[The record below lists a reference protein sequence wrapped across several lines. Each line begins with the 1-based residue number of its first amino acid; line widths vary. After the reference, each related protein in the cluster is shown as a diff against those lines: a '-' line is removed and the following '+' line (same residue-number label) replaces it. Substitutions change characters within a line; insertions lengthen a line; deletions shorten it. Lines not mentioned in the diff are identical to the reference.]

1 VAKTLKALDT
11 SITTVEVL
19 EELTP
24 DEERERQRLEWKVEK
39 AFYEAGASL
48 RLLRDKRLYR
58 STHPT
63 FESYCHD
70 RFGYHRRHCYQLID
84 AAAVVENLCANSA
97 QIDGGT
103 SRGQTMPTNEYQV
116 RPLTKLEPVEQV
128 TVWQQAVSEVGGKV
142 PSGRIVKGIV
152 ERLKEKP
159 LFIASN
165 FCCVGDVF
173 TLTLLEGT
181 LRKYS
186 GYPCVAVELKHFTLD
201 VDVYDMTLT
210 VKPENLKKIDDPD
223 VRRQLPA
230 IQQRIKR
237 VRNVGMLDRGTNYVL
252 DGLGR
257 QTYLTDFEEKLL
269 SFLEKEYGIEP
280 NS

>member
-1 VAKTLKALDT
+1 MAKANKALDT
-11 SITTVEVL
+11 SNTTIEVL

-24 DEERERQRLEWKVEK
+24 DEEKERHRLEWKVEM
-39 AFYEAGASL
+39 AFYEAGSAL

-128 TVWQQAVSEVGGKV
+128 MAWQQAVSEAGGKV
-142 PSGRIVKGIV
+142 PSGRTVKGIV

-159 LFIASN
+159 LFTASN

-181 LRKYS
+181 LRKYN

-210 VKPENLKKIDDPD
+210 VKPENLKPIDDPD

-230 IQQRIKR
+230 IQKRIKR

-280 NS
+280 N

>member
-1 VAKTLKALDT
+1 
-11 SITTVEVL
+11 
-19 EELTP
+19 
-24 DEERERQRLEWKVEK
+24 
-39 AFYEAGASL
+39 
-48 RLLRDKRLYR
+48 
-58 STHPT
+58 
-63 FESYCHD
+63 
-70 RFGYHRRHCYQLID
+70 
-84 AAAVVENLCANSA
+84 
-97 QIDGGT
+97 
-103 SRGQTMPTNEYQV
+103 MPTNEYQV

-128 TVWQQAVSEVGGKV
+128 MAWQQAVSEAGGKV
-142 PSGRIVKGIV
+142 PSGRTVKGIV

-159 LFIASN
+159 LFTASN

-181 LRKYS
+181 ERKYN

-210 VKPENLKKIDDPD
+210 VKPENLKPIDDPD
-223 VRRQLPA
+223 IRRQLPA
-230 IQQRIKR
+230 IQERIKR